1 MIRNQKQRKFSSLD
15 GPGRAFRGDVHNKT
29 GSRYICSAS
38 EQGWEQQ
45 HSYRPLYGTR
55 AFARRDI
62 RSGFGTTY
70 TGSGLTLSVNSRR
83 CPFRKQSSS
92 IKYKFFHDPT
102 GNATVKASTT
112 KTSCSKGDASDT
124 NSMEAQDDDAGC
136 ASRYNNTNLRRL
148 FRESGRANGP
158 ELAFG
163 CERTNLAGL
172 IPANP

>member
-1 MIRNQKQRKFSSLD
+1 MRRYNLGSQNAGDKESKAEENFQVSTDQGEPFAETYIIKQD
-15 GPGRAFRGDVHNKT
+15 
-29 GSRYICSAS
+29 
-38 EQGWEQQ
+38 
-45 HSYRPLYGTR
+45 
-55 AFARRDI
+55 RDIFVPI

-70 TGSGLTLSVNSRR
+70 TGSGLTLSVSSRR
-83 CPFRKQSSS
+83 CPFRKQSSF
-92 IKYKFFHDPT
+92 IEYKFFHDPT

-124 NSMEAQDDDAGC
+124 NSVEAQDDDAGC